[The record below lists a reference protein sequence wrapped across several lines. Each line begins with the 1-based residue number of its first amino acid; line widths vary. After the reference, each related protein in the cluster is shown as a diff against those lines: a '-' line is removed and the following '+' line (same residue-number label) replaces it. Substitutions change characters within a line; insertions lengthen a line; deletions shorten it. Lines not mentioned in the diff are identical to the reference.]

1 MIKKCFLLL
10 AVLTTVFLFST
21 TNLMAQQGQSPAGK
35 KPRKPFLITSK
46 LPHLAVKMMNHLD
59 DPALHFTDE
68 QKGKLLAVRKEVIA
82 TVQKIAKEVF
92 PLEKQVADGIFSG
105 KTPDELALLVQKI
118 AGLKA
123 EATMVQLRCIYDFSK
138 ILDQQQLA
146 LLKK

>member
-1 MIKKCFLLL
+1 
-10 AVLTTVFLFST
+10 
-21 TNLMAQQGQSPAGK
+21 MAQQGQSTAGK
-35 KPRKPFLITSK
+35 KPQKPFLITSN
-46 LPHLAVKMMNHLD
+46 LPHLAVKMMSHID
-59 DPALHFTDE
+59 DPELHFSDE

-105 KTPDELALLVQKI
+105 KTPDELAALVQKI